1 MKSEKTIL
9 DAEQIRLCI
18 ENIADSIVKEFGAE
32 KISQIGFLGIQ
43 ANGVPLAERISAQIE
58 KNIGMRPLCG
68 ALDISMFRDDIG
80 AGKEIFGIRETSIP
94 FDVEES
100 IVILVDD
107 VLHTGRTI
115 RAALDAITNYG
126 RPSLIRLAVLID
138 RGGREFPIQPDYV
151 GKTVRV
157 PTNARILVNW
167 QELDQE
173 DHAYIEEE

>member
-18 ENIADSIVKEFGAE
+18 EKIADSIVKEFGAD

-43 ANGVPLAERISAQIE
+43 ANGVPLAERISAEIE
-58 KNIGMRPLCG
+58 KVGVRPSCG

-80 AGKEIFGIRETSIP
+80 AKKEIFGIRETSIP

-126 RPSLIRLAVLID
+126 RPSMIRLAVLID

-151 GKTVRV
+151 GKTVQV
-157 PTNARILVNW
+157 PTNARIIVNW
-167 QELDQE
+167 QELDKE
-173 DHAYIEEE
+173 DRAYIEE